1 MEDKRTQPLRELRVL
16 RRPTLDLLAQGG
28 IDPLRILLNLRNSIH
43 RLSTTEVRTSRAIQI
58 RVAVAGEVPR
68 EVKQHTIR
76 GVQTTVRGSK
86 TSSPLLTHGL
96 QVREQQM
103 PGARQIRPVGAIL
116 LTITTTTAGVLG
128 EKVQT
133 QAQAQAHGEV
143 EEVAEAGDRRLPML
157 ALKQITIT
165 SQQQQLSVFL
175 TARLLM
181 RNPKSANIALVLAPA
196 LTLHGFLRTPTHS
209 LLVLIFNRTTTE
221 LFNRLHTALQVSAA
235 LLLPLEA
242 PVLFGLDIR
251 QKATTMS

>member
-28 IDPLRILLNLRNSIH
+28 IDPLRILLNLLNSIH

-103 PGARQIRPVGAIL
+103 PGARQIRPGGAIL

-133 QAQAQAHGEV
+133 QAQAHGEV

-165 SQQQQLSVFL
+165 FQQQQLSVFL

-221 LFNRLHTALQVSAA
+221 LFNRLHTALQVSAV

-251 QKATTMS
+251 QKVTTMS